1 MRDRRRRVARW
12 NQHERSPGL
21 GELLRRADLV
31 LSECARFGNDAAAA
45 LDPRHASDLD
55 EGRRAVLLELA
66 RDMVELEQYGRI
78 AILAALLPDTGRHDA

>member
-1 MRDRRRRVARW
+1 MRDRQRRVARW
-12 NQHERSPGL
+12 VQHERAPDL

-45 LDPRHASDLD
+45 LEQASDLD
-55 EGRRAVLLELA
+55 DGRRTVLLELV